1 MSQDKA
7 KDATNPSKTKS
18 LMISGGKYG
27 GIITI
32 ALIACQIL
40 SQIGFSP

>member
-1 MSQDKA
+1 MTQDSS
-7 KDATNPSKTKS
+7 KDAANPSRTKS

>member
-1 MSQDKA
+1 MSQDKS
-7 KDATNPSKTKS
+7 KDKANSSKTKS

-27 GIITI
+27 GIITL